1 MKLKFNLGLAFI
13 LISYSLSLYAQS
25 NSVGTP
31 GKNQLKGDA
40 TLPNLNNQNRTVGDS
55 IFPVLTNQEIDGQ
68 LKQNM
73 QQSAKILSQG
83 LHPVPTPVPAPAA
96 NIPQPAAAPVV
107 THVTPPAN
115 VPMNVNNFNPP
126 APYLNV
132 QPPAPSYFDLP
143 NGVRI
148 FTSNIHTK
156 QLAEKTI
163 ELPATSVALG
173 HLMEGIEVG
182 QTNDS
187 QTIGLTLDYAFL
199 GPNGGYVQMQG
210 CNLLVRVYAKIAFSR
225 IRGDLMSMTCRS
237 PNGQTFTIPVQG
249 HLISSEDKKEY
260 KGLNGTVIMPGKFT
274 AAMLT
279 LLQGATKAF
288 GEAMAAAQV
297 STQATSGQVGT
308 PVQSSNVSGNQNYYI
323 GGQTIAGAAGNFMNW
338 FVDFYKGLD
347 VGIAVEQG
355 RKTFVMLEQTVLVP
369 KEFFGPQIP
378 KQVVSYINEKVSS
391 MDNDDSTEN
400 NENKDSNFN
409 TAIVDPSSSSIFE
422 KNNIMKDKRS

>member
-1 MKLKFNLGLAFI
+1 MRLKLNLGFAF
-13 LISYSLSLYAQS
+13 LFVFYSAALYAQ
-25 NSVGTP
+25 NSTVGTP
-31 GKNQLKGDA
+31 GKDQLQGDS
-40 TLPNLNNQNRTVGDS
+40 TLPNLNNQGRTVGDP
-55 IFPVLTNQEIDGQ
+55 IFPVLTNQEIDGK
-68 LKQNM
+68 LKENM

-83 LHPVPTPVPAPAA
+83 LHPVPTPMPAPAA
-96 NIPQPAAAPVV
+96 NIPQPEPAPVV

-115 VPMNVNNFNPP
+115 VPVPQNVNNFNPP

-173 HLMEGIEVG
+173 HLMEGIEVA
-182 QTNDS
+182 QLNDV
-187 QTIGLTLDYAFL
+187 QTIGLALDYAFL

-225 IRGDLMSMTCRS
+225 VRGDLISMTCRS

-249 HLISSEDKKEY
+249 HLISAADKKEY
-260 KGLNGTVIMPGKFT
+260 KGLDGTVIMPGKFT

-288 GEAMAAAQV
+288 GDAMAAAQV

-323 GGQTIAGAAGNFMNW
+323 AGQTIAGAAGNFMNW
-338 FVDFYKGLD
+338 FVDFYKSLE

-391 MDNDDSTEN
+391 LDKEDESDN
-400 NENKDSNFN
+400 NKNSNFN
-409 TAIVDPSSSSIFE
+409 TAIVDPSSISISE
-422 KNNIMKDKRS
+422 KNNIMKDKK